1 MLPPSPDLPDARGP
15 DPTPGSRAHSA
26 TIDGVPARF
35 LLVAVLVGTVVL
47 AVGCRS
53 DGGDAPKAPLA
64 FCKAASRFDDRLSK
78 GAELDEQIRL
88 VQSMVDTAPTKIRSD
103 AQTFVDALRRVEAD
117 PSVKDNPKVKKA
129 VENVN
134 RYAAQ
139 GCGFYES
146 QGGGGI

>member
-1 MLPPSPDLPDARGP
+1 M
-15 DPTPGSRAHSA
+15 
-26 TIDGVPARF
+26 PARI
-35 LLVAVLVGTVVL
+35 LLVAVLAGAVVL
-47 AVGCRS
+47 AVGCGS

-78 GAELDEQIRL
+78 GAEVDEQIRL
-88 VQSMVDTAPTKIRSD
+88 VQGMVDTAPAKIRPD
-103 AQTFVDALRRVEAD
+103 AQTFVDALRRVGTD

-139 GCGFYES
+139 SCGFYES
-146 QGGGGI
+146 QGGGI